1 MNLTVQTYQPKV
13 SYNQSFKSFAAKAAD
28 KAFTDNVVKKLATV
42 TAGTALATMV
52 TANIRNAKE
61 QKPYYNP
68 EDNFVNKKA
77 IDSVATFISESKDS
91 EGKQISAPDI
101 MIIKKY
107 ASNKRTKNIAAAKI
121 NDFLDSASFSPEIVD
136 KAGNNILHI
145 IAKLP
150 VDSARMLIQK
160 SLNKGIKIDLPNNAG
175 QTPLVSAIKEF
186 NTSKD
191 ENARKNLLSNITF
204 LLRNGANV
212 ATKDNCDKT
221 VLHYACMSENAS
233 MSEWIYLITL
243 ILSKKPDI
251 SALDKAGLCPY
262 NYINTQE
269 KKEMF
274 DKMCEYSWSVAQI
287 HF

>member
-1 MNLTVQTYQPKV
+1 MNLTVQTYQPKIN
-13 SYNQSFKSFAAKAAD
+13 YNQSFKSSVAKAAGE
-28 KAFTDNVVKKLATV
+28 AFAENVATKLATV
-42 TAGTALATMV
+42 TAGTALATLA
-52 TANIRNAKE
+52 TASIYNAKE

-68 EDNFVNKKA
+68 EDNFANKDAKISA
-77 IDSVATFISESKDS
+77 ATFISES
-91 EGKQISAPDI
+91 EGLEVDQISATPDI
-101 MIIKKY
+101 NIIKKY
-107 ASNKRTKNIAAAKI
+107 ASNGRTRNIAAAKI
-121 NDFLDSASFSPEIVD
+121 NDLLDSASFSPEIVD

-160 SLNKGIKIDLPNNAG
+160 SLNKGIKIDSPNNAG
-175 QTPLVSAIKEF
+175 QTPLISAIKKF

-191 ENARKNLLSNITF
+191 ENVRKNLLSNITF

-221 VLHYACMSENAS
+221 ALHYACMSEYAS
-233 MSEWIYLITL
+233 MSEWIYLIAL

-251 SALDKAGLCPY
+251 SALDKAGLCPH

-269 KKEMF
+269 KKEIF
-274 DKMCEYSWSVAQI
+274 DKMSESNWSV
-287 HF
+287 